1 MFLFFYHY
9 TYGIIITRMYS
20 GDDKMLKELKIELTN
35 KCSRNCKHC
44 SSNATISIG
53 NQKVLDF
60 YNVARIIY
68 EAKEV
73 GVETIVFTGGEP
85 LMYDKLPKLVELTN
99 KLGMKSTIYTFSY
112 RTNESLNKY
121 RELIDLGLNKIVY
134 SLADSLSDE
143 EDLSIYDK
151 ISFFDKV
158 FENNNA
164 RLGFHYTVS
173 KDSFTKMESVVIE
186 TIDKFKNKTY
196 FDKVSLLRFVPHGKG
211 TTDMDL
217 SKEELLAIKN
227 LYLNTNDK
235 DRIRLGTPWN
245 ILGIE
250 NTPCIIADEIM
261 IIGFDGVAYPCDSIK
276 YFTKLGISGNIR
288 ENTLMEMYN
297 SEYFSNI
304 RKFNTENSCSSCK
317 QYSICKSG
325 CIGQKI
331 IANYTEN
338 EDKVLTLK
346 KCINSRDPKCMR

>member
-9 TYGIIITRMYS
+9 TYGIMITRMYS

-60 YNVARIIY
+60 YDVARIIY

>member
-9 TYGIIITRMYS
+9 TYGIMITRMYS

-121 RELIDLGLNKIVY
+121 RELINLGLNKIVY

-346 KCINSRDPKCMR
+346 KCINSRDSKCMR